1 MQPTRRRS
9 RSKSRAIRSKMT
21 KKDCKK
27 LVSETIGR
35 NIRENKFKSRKQAI
49 AVAFS
54 QIKKSHPQCRKF
66 LERKKDGTSSSSSY
80 SYTETYIDD
89 PQKTYQYSSKTI
101 NDDKEI
107 KASYKNKVSHYEFDV
122 EKNKKSRP
130 TIQERNKQKKDAN
143 DQKIYQS
150 ILKQINEN
158 FMLKNI

>member
-1 MQPTRRRS
+1 MPRSTTTTTRSTTRTTTTTKRTRTRTRRGTRK
-9 RSKSRAIRSKMT
+9 R
-21 KKDCKK
+21 K
-27 LVSETIGR
+27 LK
-35 NIRENKFKSRKQAI
+35 N
-49 AVAFS
+49 
-54 QIKKSHPQCRKF
+54 
-66 LERKKDGTSSSSSY
+66 DGTSSSSSY

-107 KASYKNKVSHYEFDV
+107 KAFYKNKVSHYEFDV
-122 EKNKKSRP
+122 EKNKESRP